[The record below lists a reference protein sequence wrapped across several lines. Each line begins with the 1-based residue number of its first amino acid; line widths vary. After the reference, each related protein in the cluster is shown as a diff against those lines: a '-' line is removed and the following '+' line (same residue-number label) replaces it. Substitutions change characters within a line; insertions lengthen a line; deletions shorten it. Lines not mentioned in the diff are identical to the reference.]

1 LFQVIDVSEKES
13 KKEIV
18 VKVEAIETPRGL
30 VPSIKALES
39 IVNMINEVLSNIS
52 SSIQNVALLLKEN
65 AEVMKNILRLIQTI
79 DVKLDVIQEMLTD
92 IRASMKKE
100 ESSVV
105 YSEEPK
111 KDIKRDLLD
120 MIKSGE

>member
-1 LFQVIDVSEKES
+1 MFQVIDVSEKES

>member
-1 LFQVIDVSEKES
+1 MIDVSEKES

-105 YSEEPK
+105 YSEEPR

>member
-1 LFQVIDVSEKES
+1 MFQVIDVSEKES

-105 YSEEPK
+105 YSEEPR